1 MTVLAPERIP
11 AVEMEFE
18 PPPSGSTVD
27 TFVRWLLA
35 CCALGAAVVHVAY
48 APTHFAEYWMYGL
61 FFVGIAWVQV
71 LFAAGLVFWPRR
83 IVLALIAL
91 TNAAV
96 IGVWIVSRT
105 IGIGIGPHAKIA
117 EAVTFPDI
125 LATAL
130 EGVVLLGAL
139 ALLANPRVLGRHL
152 RPRWLTPV
160 VVSTAGVLIAGSSGY
175 AATPHFVNA
184 HTHSHAAVTPFAANG
199 SPCEEAGPPA
209 SQGQV
214 FNPTGH
220 SHRGP
225 LLQQPIGEATR
236 QILQTEQE
244 QARAVA
250 AKYPTVADAERAG
263 YRMSTPYVPCIG
275 AHYTNIALAG
285 KFDPAKP
292 SELLYDATT
301 STAHIVGLSYL
312 VYHPG
317 GAPEGFAGPNDVWH
331 QHTFNGGLCV
341 NAIGVVVG
349 AESTS
354 PARCEAL
361 GGKKIPLTD
370 IWMLHDWVVPGF
382 ECSWGTFAAECP
394 ELGGRIG
401 GTAWDAPDPKQPP
414 IPLG

>member
-1 MTVLAPERIP
+1 MSVLIAERILP
-11 AVEMEFE
+11 VDPPFE
-18 PPPSGSTVD
+18 TVPNGSTIDVV
-27 TFVRWLLA
+27 VRCMLA
-35 CCALGAAVVHVAY
+35 CCALGAAVLHFAY
-48 APTHFAEYWMYGL
+48 APSHFAEYSLYGL
-61 FFVGIAWVQV
+61 FFAGVAWVQMLNAV
-71 LFAAGLVFWPRR
+71 GLIFRPNRWLLVGT
-83 IVLALIAL
+83 ALI
-91 TNAAV
+91 NAMV
-96 IGVWIVSRT
+96 IGAWALSRT
-105 IGIGIGPHAKIA
+105 RGVWIGPHASVP
-117 EAVTFPDI
+117 EAVGFPDV

-130 EGVVLLGAL
+130 EGLLVIGAL
-139 ALLANPRVLGRHL
+139 ALLA
-152 RPRWLTPV
+152 RPRLLARRFRARWFAPMA
-160 VVSTAGVLIAGSSGY
+160 VSTAAMLVAGS
-175 AATPHFVNA
+175 AAYGSTPRFINA
-184 HTHSHAAVTPFAANG
+184 QTHVHAVTPFKANG
-199 SPCEEAGPPA
+199 SPCEQAGPPA

-225 LLQQPIGEATR
+225 LLQQPIGLATR
-236 QILQTEQE
+236 EVLQGEQE

-250 AKYPTVADAERAG
+250 AKYATVADAEKAG

-285 KFDPAKP
+285 QFDPAKP

-301 STAHIVGLSYL
+301 PTAHIVGLSYL

-341 NAIGVVVG
+341 NRSGVVVG
-349 AESTS
+349 AESTT
-354 PARCEAL
+354 PAACQAL
-361 GGKKIPLTD
+361 GGNKIPLTD

-382 ECSWGTFAAECP
+382 ECSWGVFAAECP

-401 GTAWDAPDPKQPP
+401 GTAWDAPDPKRPP